1 MIKDILEHLIK
12 IATGAP
18 YSNDL
23 LAARKEYQKHTGEIF
38 EDDKSYESQMALF
51 IEWYIFERINPSNDK
66 TVLESIVSTNKEL
79 PDSLAKKFNDF
90 ILNIHGLF
98 VVKKIRANFIRVMN
112 LFDDK
117 KYDVVTTEKKNLY
130 FSKNTLFE
138 GRLLSL
144 EGCYYFTE
152 NFCFHPEGS
161 KKFIE
166 SEIKIIANT
175 HELNEKK
182 IKKEKSELHSAAK
195 GLKKTTHEIN
205 SLQERIKKTNNEK
218 KKSTIQ
224 ISLNTLQAIRLKQ
237 EENYSLLESKAK
249 NFTNDS
255 INRQSILNQTHLI
268 LKLSHMRLLFER
280 SRNIELN
287 DIYKK

>member
-51 IEWYIFERINPSNDK
+51 INPSNDK

-161 KKFIE
+161 KKFIK

-182 IKKEKSELHSAAK
+182 NKKGK
-195 GLKKTTHEIN
+195 I
-205 SLQERIKKTNNEK
+205 
-218 KKSTIQ
+218 
-224 ISLNTLQAIRLKQ
+224 
-237 EENYSLLESKAK
+237 
-249 NFTNDS
+249 
-255 INRQSILNQTHLI
+255 
-268 LKLSHMRLLFER
+268 
-280 SRNIELN
+280 
-287 DIYKK
+287 